1 MIEMRRAQLGF
12 GDGLIAEEVSD
23 LREEWMHHADR
34 VLADEEIV
42 AAVYEALAKRRPK
55 SRSRGRLGAPAEVVL
70 RLLVL
75 KHIRNLSYVALER
88 EVRANL
94 VYRDFTR
101 VGGGKMPDA
110 KTMGRWGLAVGPQV
124 LKQIHDRIV
133 KIAHEQGVVAGR
145 RMRVD
150 TTVVETN
157 IHHPT
162 DSTLLGDG
170 VRVLTRT
177 MKKITDIVGAVGTK
191 LRDRSRSVKL
201 RLFEIARIARARGP
215 LNRDRL
221 QQGYRRLLDAT
232 SRVVGQAKR
241 FSAEISQGVKRSA
254 NVLHQIALEG
264 LRAELEEMVALVR
277 RVMHQTRA
285 RLFHGDIHVEG
296 KVLSVFEPSTEVI
309 RKGAGKP
316 NEFGKMIKLQ
326 EAENQIIVDYEVYGR
341 RPNDCDLLI
350 PAIATHQ
357 AKLGRVPR
365 LVATDA
371 GFYSVKNET
380 AAKAIGVKRV
390 CIPNRSSR
398 SPERKREQKKRWFR
412 NGQKWR
418 TGCEGRISVVKRRNG
433 LDRCRYKGDDG
444 MRRWVGL
451 GVISDNLVNIGRTM
465 NTRAAPETPHPGR
478 SASDTRRSP
487 PAGLPCRMPAI
498 KGRNPSILRREVAKL
513 VRRLKHA
520 LQRRLCDLRER
531 CADLGSFRC
540 RHPIGLDVRHAGL
553 TDPAQQSGPKV
564 LVFNHGRRMIVKAT
578 ANGFRVRPASRHV
591 GHAQVHEFFARI
603 GQLHG

>member
-1 MIEMRRAQLGF
+1 M
-12 GDGLIAEEVSD
+12 
-23 LREEWMHHADR
+23 
-34 VLADEEIV
+34 
-42 AAVYEALAKRRPK
+42 
-55 SRSRGRLGAPAEVVL
+55 
-70 RLLVL
+70 L

-241 FSAEISQGVKRSA
+241 F
-254 NVLHQIALEG
+254 
-264 LRAELEEMVALVR
+264 
-277 RVMHQTRA
+277 
-285 RLFHGDIHVEG
+285 
-296 KVLSVFEPSTEVI
+296 
-309 RKGAGKP
+309 
-316 NEFGKMIKLQ
+316 
-326 EAENQIIVDYEVYGR
+326 
-341 RPNDCDLLI
+341 
-350 PAIATHQ
+350 
-357 AKLGRVPR
+357 
-365 LVATDA
+365 
-371 GFYSVKNET
+371 
-380 AAKAIGVKRV
+380 
-390 CIPNRSSR
+390 
-398 SPERKREQKKRWFR
+398 
-412 NGQKWR
+412 
-418 TGCEGRISVVKRRNG
+418 
-433 LDRCRYKGDDG
+433 
-444 MRRWVGL
+444 
-451 GVISDNLVNIGRTM
+451 
-465 NTRAAPETPHPGR
+465 
-478 SASDTRRSP
+478 
-487 PAGLPCRMPAI
+487 
-498 KGRNPSILRREVAKL
+498 
-513 VRRLKHA
+513 
-520 LQRRLCDLRER
+520 
-531 CADLGSFRC
+531 
-540 RHPIGLDVRHAGL
+540 
-553 TDPAQQSGPKV
+553 
-564 LVFNHGRRMIVKAT
+564 
-578 ANGFRVRPASRHV
+578 
-591 GHAQVHEFFARI
+591 
-603 GQLHG
+603 